1 MVKILPLRTGPLAG
15 LQKLVYVVY
24 FRAPGGILPEITFY
38 QNSTRISTRNQKGPR
53 WHQKWIS
60 SAQGGGPGRPPGGP
74 SRPLGSRGQPKL
86 PASGKLRASHELP
99 ALCLACLFIPPPAVW
114 RIREALV
121 AGQRAGM
128 HVGCTGET
136 MCHQVCTGV
145 GTRVDLIAIRGG

>member
-1 MVKILPLRTGPLAG
+1 MKRYFQIPTTVLVNCRNCQKMVCCGHFHAFKTVFVNYDQITVAIIYSKWTFVKILPLRTGPLAG

-74 SRPLGSRGQPKL
+74 SRPPPVGSR
-86 PASGKLRASHELP
+86 AA
-99 ALCLACLFIPPPAVW
+99 
-114 RIREALV
+114 
-121 AGQRAGM
+121 
-128 HVGCTGET
+128 
-136 MCHQVCTGV
+136 
-145 GTRVDLIAIRGG
+145 